1 MGWGNQD
8 EDGQIGA
15 MADDGMHLVAEHGL
29 LPSILL
35 AGGAWIIGSPGG
47 EQARVD
53 DQFLSPDHPE
63 TNELSDQGQEEEQ
76 KGQDPQICPALPV
89 LPLRDGPLCEPQRSG

>member
-35 AGGAWIIGSPGG
+35 AGGAWIIVSPGG
-47 EQARVD
+47 E
-53 DQFLSPDHPE
+53 
-63 TNELSDQGQEEEQ
+63 
-76 KGQDPQICPALPV
+76 
-89 LPLRDGPLCEPQRSG
+89 